1 MGFIYDIG
9 VYLTLCFDES
19 KLRNF
24 QLSQNQGNSRCPSGM
39 YSLHIISSRLSGVKH
54 IGVNISGVGSLRCSF
69 YYTGQCEGL
78 EAWTGEQ

>member
-1 MGFIYDIG
+1 MSYVVCIKNKATVD
-9 VYLTLCFDES
+9 V
-19 KLRNF
+19 LR
-24 QLSQNQGNSRCPSGM
+24 GM
-39 YSLHIISSRLSGVKH
+39 YSLHIISSRLSGVKY

>member
-1 MGFIYDIG
+1 MKKAFTKRL
-9 VYLTLCFDES
+9 VLTF
-19 KLRNF
+19 RNF
-24 QLSQNQGNSRCPSGM
+24 ATFRYSQEQGNSRCPAWYVFTS
-39 YSLHIISSRLSGVKH
+39 YQSSRLSDMKH